1 MDKSC
6 GVNQLHRI
14 DALRIHIRMFQ
25 MVQLVRYNH
34 QLILIIVG
42 MEAKLQRKYP
52 QLQLKQMKL
61 RLEQNGYLQRNL
73 RIEVI
78 EYCYNDYVNKPL
90 QNLLR

>member
-1 MDKSC
+1 
-6 GVNQLHRI
+6 
-14 DALRIHIRMFQ
+14 
-25 MVQLVRYNH
+25 
-34 QLILIIVG
+34 

-61 RLEQNGYLQRNL
+61 RLEQNGYLQRIL

-90 QNLLR
+90 PTTMAPTTPVSIEAPSAIYNLTSALIVAVITK